1 MPLGYRAP
9 PFLGGLGGQQWLMY
23 DILAAKV
30 ITGVYDGCLFSLRPP
45 QAEFPDQNER
55 RGVRSRMV
63 RPSALRRSGSGGRGG
78 QAAHGTEGGKHGTR
92 HLPVARHQVHAKVY
106 GLPFD
111 HFNNN
116 TDGPLSWITSGST
129 DVDMYIELPH
139 EPAPQVGHEVRHPA
153 QYAGGVGRPW
163 WWASPRCCAPYDS
176 PCEEMVGGPRSRCPT
191 GLEVL

>member
-1 MPLGYRAP
+1 MAHAYDELRLGPFTALCPAVAP
-9 PFLGGLGGQQWLMY
+9 SFFPCVGGLGGQQWLMY

-111 HFNNN
+111 HFNN
-116 TDGPLSWITSGST
+116 
-129 DVDMYIELPH
+129 
-139 EPAPQVGHEVRHPA
+139 HEVRHPA